1 MISEIPGKKHQTGSL
16 LELIHFF
23 LRHMYDYDYVGIVD
37 LDEIFMPKQE
47 TTLDTLL
54 ARLEGKHPE
63 ADFFQFREAF
73 FYPGLSDFSQVR
85 SGSY

>member
-1 MISEIPGKKHQTGSL
+1 MISEIPGKTSNRL
-16 LELIHFF
+16 FTRF

-63 ADFFQFREAF
+63 ADFFQFREAL

>member
-1 MISEIPGKKHQTGSL
+1 MISEIPGKTSNRL
-16 LELIHFF
+16 FTRIDSFFF

-63 ADFFQFREAF
+63 ADLFQFREAF